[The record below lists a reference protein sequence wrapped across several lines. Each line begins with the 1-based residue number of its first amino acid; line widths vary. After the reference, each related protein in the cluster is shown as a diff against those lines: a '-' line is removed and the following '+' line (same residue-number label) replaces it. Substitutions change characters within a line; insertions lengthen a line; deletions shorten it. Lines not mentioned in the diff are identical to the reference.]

1 MQKYEYLIVGAPGP
15 YKKKWV
21 DYIGQEELNELGN
34 EGWQLISVLRTG
46 QRCGRIPAPALQVYL
61 PTTQEGIISAYK
73 S

>member
-34 EGWQLISVLRTG
+34 EGWQLVSVLRTG
-46 QRCGRIPAPALQVYL
+46 QVKDVAGFQHQR
-61 PTTQEGIISAYK
+61 YK
-73 S
+73 FIFLRPKKE